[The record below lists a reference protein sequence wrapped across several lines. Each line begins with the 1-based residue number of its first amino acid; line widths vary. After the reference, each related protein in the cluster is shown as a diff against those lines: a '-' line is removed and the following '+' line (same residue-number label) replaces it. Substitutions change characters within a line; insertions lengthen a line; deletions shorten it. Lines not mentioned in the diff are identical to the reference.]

1 MKEKTTQREMEE
13 SLQKELDAQ
22 RQKVEQHEAKEVENM
37 EEEHKTFTF
46 TSTYSTTVADA
57 RNHAA
62 AQAARNQV
70 KQFKFPPKQ

>member
-1 MKEKTTQREMEE
+1 MKEKKAQREMEE
-13 SLQKELDAQ
+13 TVQKEIDTQ
-22 RQKVEQHEAKEVENM
+22 RQKVEQQEAKEVENM
-37 EEEHKTFTF
+37 DEEHKTFTF

-70 KQFKFPPKQ
+70 KQFKFPSKQ